1 MASCNDFLFH
11 GNLESIDPDVAELIA
26 CESERQH
33 RKLIMIP
40 SESDAADAVLEAQG
54 SVFQNVYAEGYP
66 DPITLG
72 QMEDWILNYDQELT
86 HYRWR
91 GSPRYYMGVEYAN
104 MVEALARRRC
114 AELFATAKIPPE
126 RIFVNVQPLSG
137 APANNAVY
145 EALLKP
151 GDTVMGM
158 SLVHGGHLTHG
169 SPVNRSGKHF
179 NIVSYAVNPKTERLD
194 YDQIARLAMKHK
206 PRLIIAGYTSY
217 PYAPDW
223 GLLRSIADQVGAYLL
238 ADISHVAGMVT
249 AGVFPTPIGFADV
262 VTFTTHKTLC
272 GPRAACILT
281 TRDELTRAIDRAV
294 FPGEQGG
301 PHVNTI
307 AAMAV
312 AFKLAKTDRFI
323 ALQKQIHANARH
335 LAQRL
340 QDEGL
345 RVAYG
350 GTDSHM
356 VMVDC
361 KCIKSAD
368 GTPLMGDAAARIL
381 DLVGIVVN
389 RNTIPGDTN
398 ALHASGI
405 RLGTPW
411 ITQRGLCEP
420 DVARVAKAI
429 ADTLKT
435 CQPYPGGA
443 KVDFDALEQSKLI
456 VQDLVANV
464 GISNQPITRSYPHF
478 WYINDPYTAER
489 VTFEVISVRAFNFL
503 QLATTGNLFQLPPG
517 GEQPTFI
524 LEKDG
529 TVMSSAII
537 HRPGAS
543 REHYLLSVPG
553 EKAARVAAWLRALSD
568 GYVAFD
574 HDLRARLPGPVI
586 VRQTQPTGTFS
597 TALPRDPQSNPEA
610 IDLTKPYFIGQH
622 ALPFK
627 AAYAQLPAFTWKE
640 PENAPVKRTTLYD
653 THKALG
659 ARMIP
664 FAGWEMPVWYTGS
677 VIEEHMACRTAAGL
691 FDATHMGVFEVSGPD
706 ACAFLDLVQPNDVF
720 ALPVGDSLYSFFLDV
735 DGHCLDDTMI
745 YRRGPERYMV
755 VVNASNNDKDWAWLN
770 NVQDNHV
777 LLDRERPWLR
787 WHGEI
792 MLRDLRDRQWGSEC
806 RADLP
811 LQGPRS
817 RDILLA
823 MTHDQPEFAAAIK
836 RLRRAQ
842 LCEGTLAGHEVIISR
857 TGYTGEPL
865 SYEIFV
871 HPDQAPDLWNK
882 LMKAGQPFGLKPI
895 GLGARDSLRTEAGL
909 PLYGH
914 EMAGPF
920 NLTPD
925 DAGFGAFAKLHKPF
939 FIGRSAWLAHKA
951 QQKGQVVRFRV
962 NDKNVRL
969 PKQLDPVADKRG
981 KIVGMV
987 LSCAIDSEECFTGQA
1002 FVEAK
1007 YTEEGTPLWVAGIP
1021 PREGEQKPRSKL
1033 TFGDRVMGLEA
1044 ITVISR
1050 MPKHKKIAG

>member
-1 MASCNDFLFH
+1 MASYNNFQFR
-11 GNLESIDPDVAELIA
+11 GNLAEIDLDVAELIA
-26 CESERQH
+26 CEAERQT

-40 SESDAADAVLEAQG
+40 SESDAAEAVLEAQG

-72 QMEDWILNYDQELT
+72 QDQNWILNYDQELT
-86 HYRWR
+86 HYRRR

-114 AELFATAKIPPE
+114 AELFANDRASAE
-126 RIFVNVQPLSG
+126 QIFVNVQPLSG

-145 EALLKP
+145 EALVKP

-158 SLVHGGHLTHG
+158 SLIHGGHLTHG
-169 SPVNRSGKHF
+169 SPANRSGRHY
-179 NIVSYAVNPKTERLD
+179 NIVPYSVNLKTERLD
-194 YDQIARLAMKHK
+194 YDQIARLAIRNK
-206 PRLIIAGYTSY
+206 PRMIIAGYTSY

-223 GLLRSIADQVGAYLL
+223 GRLRAIADHVGAYLM

-249 AGVFPTPIGFADV
+249 AGVFPSPIGFADV
-262 VTFTTHKTLC
+262 ITFTTHKTLC

-281 TRDELTRAIDRAV
+281 TRQDLSKAIDHAV

-312 AFKLAKTDRFI
+312 AFKLAATNQFV
-323 ALQKQIHANARH
+323 ALQKQILVNAQH
-335 LAQRL
+335 LAKCL
-340 QDEGL
+340 QAEGL

-350 GTDSHM
+350 GTESHM
-356 VMVDC
+356 VLVDC
-361 KCIKSAD
+361 KSITAPD

-389 RNTIPGDTN
+389 RNTIPGDTGPGQ
-398 ALHASGI
+398 ASGI

-411 ITQRGLCEP
+411 ITQRGLCER
-420 DVARVAKAI
+420 DVERIAKAI

-435 CQPYPGGA
+435 CEPYPGGA
-443 KVDFDALEQSKLI
+443 KVDFDALEQSKL
-456 VQDLVANV
+456 VVKDLVANT
-464 GISNQPITRSYPHF
+464 GISSESSTRGYPHY
-478 WYINDPYTAER
+478 WSIQDSYTSEH
-489 VTFEVISVRAFNFL
+489 VTFEIAGIRAFNFL
-503 QLATTGNLFQLPPG
+503 QLATSNDLSQLAAG
-517 GEQPTFI
+517 GEQATFL

-529 TVMSSAII
+529 RVMSGGVVHQPST
-537 HRPGAS
+537 S
-543 REHYLLSVPG
+543 RERYLLVVPG

-568 GYVAFD
+568 GYVSFNN
-574 HDLRARLPGPVI
+574 DLRAKLPGPVI
-586 VRQTQPTGTFS
+586 VRQTQPGYIPR
-597 TALPRDPQSNPEA
+597 TALPQDLQSNPEA
-610 IDLTKPYFIGQH
+610 VDLTQPYFIGQH

-627 AAYAQLPAFTWKE
+627 AAYTQLSAFTWME
-640 PENAPVKRTTLYD
+640 LDAPIKRTTLYD

-664 FAGWEMPVWYTGS
+664 FAGWEMPVWYTS
-677 VIEEHMACRTAAGL
+677 VIEEHTACRTTAGL

-706 ACAFLDLVQPNDVF
+706 ACAFLDLVQPNDVS
-720 ALPVGDSLYSFFLDV
+720 ALPVGESLYSFFIDV
-735 DGHCLDDTMI
+735 DGNCIDDTMI
-745 YRRGPERYMV
+745 CRRGQDRYMV

-770 NVQDNHV
+770 NVKDNHV
-777 LLDRERPWLR
+777 IFDRERPWIKWR
-787 WHGEI
+787 GEI
-792 MLRDLRDRQWGSEC
+792 ALRDLRDRQWGDEC

-823 MTHDQPEFAAAIK
+823 MTMSDNSRLAEQIK
-836 RLRRAQ
+836 RLKRAE
-842 LCEGTLAGHEVIISR
+842 LCEGRLAGHDVLISR

-865 SYEIFV
+865 SFEIFV
-871 HPDQAPDLWNK
+871 HPDRAQDLWNK
-882 LMKAGQPFGLKPI
+882 LMEAGKPFGLKPI

-914 EMAGPF
+914 ELAGPL

-939 FIGRSAWLAHKA
+939 FIGRRAWLAHKA
-951 QQKGQVVRFRV
+951 EQTGQVIRFRV
-962 NDKNVRL
+962 DGKNVRM
-969 PKQLDPVADKRG
+969 PKQLDLVVDKRG
-981 KIVGMV
+981 KVVGKV
-987 LSCAIDSEECFTGQA
+987 LSCAIDTEGYFTGQA
-1002 FVEAK
+1002 FVEWKHTKEDTA
-1007 YTEEGTPLWVAGIP
+1007 LWVAGIP
-1021 PREGEQKPRSKL
+1021 LHEGEAKPRSKL
-1033 TFGDRVMGLEA
+1033 TFGDRVMVLEA
-1044 ITVISR
+1044 VTVVSR
-1050 MPKHKKIAG
+1050 MPKRKKISG